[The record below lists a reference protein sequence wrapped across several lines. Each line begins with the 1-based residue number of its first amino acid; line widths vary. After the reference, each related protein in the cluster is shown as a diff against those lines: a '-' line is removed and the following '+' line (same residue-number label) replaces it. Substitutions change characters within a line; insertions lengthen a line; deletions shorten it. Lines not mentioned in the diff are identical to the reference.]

1 MLVGSSSEINK
12 ELKCVAVLSFFGEK
26 LKFSLFYG
34 DTGPP
39 SYNTDYFME
48 FPCFLRFTR
57 LFFSRV
63 YEPNKDIFSNIVH
76 HLFKNSTEKNAHYLL
91 SMTKA
96 HSSIPK
102 NPKINA
108 LRL

>member
-12 ELKCVAVLSFFGEK
+12 ELKCVAVLSLQKFSAFFREK

-48 FPCFLRFTR
+48 FPRFLRFTR

-96 HSSIPK
+96 H
-102 NPKINA
+102 
-108 LRL
+108 